1 LKRGGGRWKRGG
13 YGGDE
18 GEGSGDGD
26 FTNAEVAKGDVNV
39 GDGGKEVV
47 DGFRVNVGEGVTDG
61 DGGDFGAWVERKHV
75 SVDPCTCDGAVS
87 GDGSDEVVGD
97 SEEEGDVGEE
107 ERTDYGWVGFFETE
121 VSEFEVLHG
130 GGDAVR

>member
-1 LKRGGGRWKRGG
+1 M
-13 YGGDE
+13 
-18 GEGSGDGD
+18 S
-26 FTNAEVAKGDVNV
+26 V

-97 SEEEGDVGEE
+97 SEEDGDVGVE
-107 ERTDYGWVGFFETE
+107 ERTDYGWVGLFETE
-121 VSEFEVLHG
+121 VNEFEVLHG
-130 GGDAVR
+130 GGGESWRVYVTPIVGREVVVVGRRERRR